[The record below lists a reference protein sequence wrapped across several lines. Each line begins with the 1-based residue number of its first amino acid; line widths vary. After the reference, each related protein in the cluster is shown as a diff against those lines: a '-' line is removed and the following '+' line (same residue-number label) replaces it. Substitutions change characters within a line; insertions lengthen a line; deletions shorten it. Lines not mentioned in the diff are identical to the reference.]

1 VKRFLS
7 VATMACLAFTAAPG
21 AVASAV
27 DPAARA
33 RVKIV
38 DFAFK
43 PHLRTVA
50 VGTKVIWINRGAST
64 HTSTS
69 DDGRWDSPPLA
80 PGQRFKFVFNSPGSY
95 TYHCSIHP
103 AMTGEVDVTP

>member
-1 VKRFLS
+1 VKRLFS
-7 VATMACLAFTAAPG
+7 VCMLACLVFAVVPG
-21 AVASAV
+21 AVADATH
-27 DPAARA
+27 PAARA
-33 RVKIV
+33 KVRIV

-43 PHLRTVA
+43 PQVRTVT